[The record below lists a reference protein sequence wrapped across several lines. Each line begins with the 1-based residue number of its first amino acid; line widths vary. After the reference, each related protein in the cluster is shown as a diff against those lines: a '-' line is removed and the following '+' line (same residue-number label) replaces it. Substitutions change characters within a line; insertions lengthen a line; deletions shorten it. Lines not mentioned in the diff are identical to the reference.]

1 MSILVATKPAL
12 VSQLLRDNHRL
23 QECLKIPRQHVVPGS
38 QGEHVGL
45 IQQAL
50 MRLGVAV
57 IGPGEISAKR
67 FGDDTLKGVR
77 RFKGPPRNIINL
89 TYQHAPDD
97 IVGQMTIEPLDN
109 EMDALEKRPAPS
121 EEELVCST
129 DFGAPHDHS
138 RCPPPSSNAE
148 IENGPDGTMSHMGTP
163 LHPLGFG
170 KMVNIGGAHEADYL
184 GFEGFVPDPRL
195 DKNFPSSWVNGR
207 RLTSALADHSVSD
220 ILFRSTPI
228 DAFMQ
233 QGEIRRIAMRDARL
247 TIVGRAATDHDII
260 NFVRGLGIIVSTG
273 AVWDEYSKVG
283 RKKDRAFLVAQILVV

>member
-50 MRLGVAV
+50 MRLGVAF

-97 IVGQMTIEPLDN
+97 IVATCMPGL
-109 EMDALEKRPAPS
+109 KRDSPGRYEVVQS
-121 EEELVCST
+121 NLHSDRELTC
-129 DFGAPHDHS
+129 
-138 RCPPPSSNAE
+138 
-148 IENGPDGTMSHMGTP
+148 
-163 LHPLGFG
+163 
-170 KMVNIGGAHEADYL
+170 
-184 GFEGFVPDPRL
+184 
-195 DKNFPSSWVNGR
+195 
-207 RLTSALADHSVSD
+207 
-220 ILFRSTPI
+220 
-228 DAFMQ
+228 
-233 QGEIRRIAMRDARL
+233 
-247 TIVGRAATDHDII
+247 
-260 NFVRGLGIIVSTG
+260 
-273 AVWDEYSKVG
+273 
-283 RKKDRAFLVAQILVV
+283 